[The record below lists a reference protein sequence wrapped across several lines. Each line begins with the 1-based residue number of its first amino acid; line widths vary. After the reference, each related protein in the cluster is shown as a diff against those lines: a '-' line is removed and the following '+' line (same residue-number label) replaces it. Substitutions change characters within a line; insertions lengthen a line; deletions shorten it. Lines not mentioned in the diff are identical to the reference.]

1 MENPAPGR
9 FDRPVRG
16 HNDFLFLF
24 RVQIT
29 ERQRDDSFFFGR
41 GGGNTRQEMAVRYVE
56 ANGGA
61 VHVVSVGDSGN
72 QTSLRSCL
80 SVGAKDAFLV
90 SDPKFAGA
98 DGTGI
103 AKILAA
109 AVPKV
114 EALAGAKFD
123 VIICGMESTD
133 SINGHVG
140 AILAE
145 KLGYAYVSG
154 VVAGMKVQQLVD
166 DGKLTDDNYDKD
178 GKVKIGYVGAFNYA
192 EVVSG
197 YTAFYLGLTSV
208 YPDAHMYVDYTNS
221 WFDVDAEAATAEK
234 LIADGCV
241 IIGQHADST
250 GAPSAVEQAFQDGK
264 AINVQISFMIIGF
277 VRILLAP
284 VENNKT
290 AATHAFQDGTGG
302 EMQLFHQKVV
312 VKIPS
317 GDG

>member
-1 MENPAPGR
+1 MEILICVKQVP
-9 FDRPVRG
+9 
-16 HNDFLFLF
+16 
-24 RVQIT
+24 
-29 ERQRDDSFFFGR
+29 DDSVEVRLDPKTNQPDLSKALPMTSAFDSYG
-41 GGGNTRQEMAVRYVE
+41 QEMAVRYVE

-154 VVAGMKVQQLVD
+154 VVEMEPCSGGLRVKQEAGGGYRVYEIPTPALITASKPDYDPRYPSIKSKMAARKAKIATISAADIGLDAAAVAPKVEYLGFSAPPKRAAGVKVQE
-166 DGKLTDDNYDKD
+166 
-178 GKVKIGYVGAFNYA
+178 A
-192 EVVSG
+192 E
-197 YTAFYLGLTSV
+197 
-208 YPDAHMYVDYTNS
+208 P
-221 WFDVDAEAATAEK
+221 VDAVNKAMEI
-234 LIADGCV
+234 LIAAKV
-241 IIGQHADST
+241 I
-250 GAPSAVEQAFQDGK
+250 
-264 AINVQISFMIIGF
+264 
-277 VRILLAP
+277 
-284 VENNKT
+284 
-290 AATHAFQDGTGG
+290 
-302 EMQLFHQKVV
+302 
-312 VKIPS
+312 
-317 GDG
+317 

>member
-1 MENPAPGR
+1 MEILICVKQVP
-9 FDRPVRG
+9 
-16 HNDFLFLF
+16 
-24 RVQIT
+24 
-29 ERQRDDSFFFGR
+29 DDSVEVRLDPKTNQPDLSKALPKASAFDSYG
-41 GGGNTRQEMAVRYVE
+41 QEMAVRYVE

-154 VVAGMKVQQLVD
+154 VVEMEPCSGGLRVYEIPTPALITASKPDYDPRYPSIKSKMAARKAKIATISAADIGLDAAAVAPKVEYLGFSAPPKRAAGVKVQE
-166 DGKLTDDNYDKD
+166 
-178 GKVKIGYVGAFNYA
+178 A
-192 EVVSG
+192 E
-197 YTAFYLGLTSV
+197 
-208 YPDAHMYVDYTNS
+208 P
-221 WFDVDAEAATAEK
+221 VDAVNKAMEI
-234 LIADGCV
+234 LIAAKV
-241 IIGQHADST
+241 I
-250 GAPSAVEQAFQDGK
+250 
-264 AINVQISFMIIGF
+264 
-277 VRILLAP
+277 
-284 VENNKT
+284 
-290 AATHAFQDGTGG
+290 
-302 EMQLFHQKVV
+302 
-312 VKIPS
+312 
-317 GDG
+317 